1 MENINWEEY
10 RPLMNITVFVVDQ
23 KIVGMSRFEEKVRIK
38 QLLVDAITLL
48 CRNGMQ
54 FENKFC
60 IEALIAIT
68 LDDRD
73 VVLVNINETI
83 DNPESGSTGARPEPS
98 ENASKSV
105 KTRTKTVKKEASRED
120 IAQSSED
127 PLTNFDSNS
136 YYDHGNFV
144 GLNSSAYN
152 SSDDQNSSHNIK
164 YEELDE
170 GNNYDRPNN
179 DDEVQANLVSEDGTN
194 ADDCYFVKSETLDE
208 NADNQGWSN
217 MNADPAYNSIEHNV
231 LNPPNAYFYQAAPHR
246 KSKVREKSVISK
258 SNWRSSTARIGRPRY
273 SSTVLQDQ
281 V

>member
-1 MENINWEEY
+1 MLNGKIS
-10 RPLMNITVFVVDQ
+10 TVGDHHCFFVDQ

-83 DNPESGSTGARPEPS
+83 GSPESGCTDARPEPS
-98 ENASKSV
+98 ENASKIV
-105 KTRTKTVKKEASRED
+105 KTRTKTVKKESSRED
-120 IAQSSED
+120 IAHNSED

-152 SSDDQNSSHNIK
+152 SSDDQNSGHNIK

-179 DDEVQANLVSEDGTN
+179 NGDEEQRANLVSEDGNN
-194 ADDCYFVKSETLDE
+194 ADDCYFVKTETLDE
-208 NADNQGWSN
+208 NADSQGWSS
-217 MNADPAYNSIEHNV
+217 MNVDPAYNGIEHNV
-231 LNPPNAYFYQAAPHR
+231 LNPPNTYFYQAAPHR
-246 KSKVREKSVISK
+246 KSRVREKSVVSK
-258 SNWRSSTARIGRPRY
+258 SNWRSSTARIGRPRH